1 MIFNDAIWSWK
12 PFSKSEKNCHSTLKR
27 TMYIRYYILKS
38 KSRRVAGSEKDAIF
52 QIINFL
58 QPSMNLPLILLFDIY
73 TILISSFQWSN
84 LFSISVTHQ
93 WDAKINTSQ
102 LLNHI
107 SFILWSN
114 NIIRFILK
122 D

>member
-1 MIFNDAIWSWK
+1 
-12 PFSKSEKNCHSTLKR
+12 
-27 TMYIRYYILKS
+27 MYIRYYILKS

-84 LFSISVTHQ
+84 LFSLSVTHQ